1 MDLEGR
7 KSGKGRKR
15 RFHNHLTMRVH
26 LQRLNPL
33 PWLKLDGM
41 TSIVGLRWD
50 LEERESGGRE

>member
-1 MDLEGR
+1 M
-7 KSGKGRKR
+7 KSGEGRKR

-50 LEERESGGRE
+50 LEERESGGME